1 MSHTQLQSQI
11 PSSPNH
17 QDLSETSNSPPRN
30 GPNPMLPESL
40 NNAQNGTTREVPTIP
55 QNQIEQQETR
65 QVVAEDDQEF
75 FKEMRGWLMI
85 VAILAAGSTY
95 QAGLNPPGSV
105 WQEDDKDLHHVAG
118 NPILHDKFFKR
129 YQAFFYCNAISFLSS
144 LVIIIFLMN
153 KTFYR
158 ERTRIK
164 VLEITMVLDLFSFM
178 AAYAVGSCR
187 RVTSSIYVFLLMG
200 GVFVYVISFARHYSL
215 LRGFAHQMPCVRPC
229 IRARE
234 NQMQHHVRFRQ
245 QAEA

>member
-1 MSHTQLQSQI
+1 MDQEGSPKVPNSVNVYRTEHLEANGSSPVNGLKQSTPPRSPDGQQQMY
-11 PSSPNH
+11 PSS
-17 QDLSETSNSPPRN
+17 ETRSQTQPSTP
-30 GPNPMLPESL
+30 PNP
-40 NNAQNGTTREVPTIP
+40 
-55 QNQIEQQETR
+55 
-65 QVVAEDDQEF
+65 DDQEF

-95 QAGLNPPGSV
+95 QVGLNPPGGI
-105 WQEDDKDLHHVAG
+105 WQDDDTVNHHVAG
-118 NPILHDKFFKR
+118 TSVLHDKFFKR

-153 KTFYR
+153 REFYR
-158 ERTRIK
+158 DRTKIK

-215 LRGFAHQMPCVRPC
+215 LKNIAEMLPCVTPS
-229 IRARE
+229 
-234 NQMQHHVRFRQ
+234 MQNTVHHQKSDNV
-245 QAEA
+245 

>member
-1 MSHTQLQSQI
+1 MSRTQPQI

-17 QDLSETSNSPPRN
+17 HGSSETSNYSPPPSRSQ
-30 GPNPMLPESL
+30 PMSPESP
-40 NNAQNGTTREVPTIP
+40 NNQQYTTTREAQMSP
-55 QNQIEQQETR
+55 QNRDELQGTGQPD
-65 QVVAEDDQEF
+65 AEDDPAF
-75 FKEMRGWLMI
+75 FKEIRGWLMI

-105 WQEDDKDLHHVAG
+105 WQEDDHDPKYGHVAG
-118 NPILHDKFFKR
+118 NPILHDRFFKR

-153 KTFYR
+153 KNFYLDR
-158 ERTRIK
+158 GKIK

-200 GVFVYVISFARHYSL
+200 GVFVYVISFARHYPL
-215 LRGFAHQMPCVRPC
+215 LHNIAQQMPC
-229 IRARE
+229 IGN
-234 NQMQHHVRFRQ
+234 NQVQPHVRHREEE
-245 QAEA
+245 EA